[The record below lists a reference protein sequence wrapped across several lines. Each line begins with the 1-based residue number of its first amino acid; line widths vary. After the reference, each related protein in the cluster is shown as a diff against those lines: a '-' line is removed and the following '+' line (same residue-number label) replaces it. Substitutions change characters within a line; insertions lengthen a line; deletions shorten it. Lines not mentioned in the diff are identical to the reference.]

1 MQYVWNAYYSGTSFC
16 LLKIEIVQFPNGF
29 HLNTDFVRKE
39 KYLVKEW
46 EGKGLG
52 ELVDQ
57 YKIPGNWQPTP
68 TLTLC

>member
-1 MQYVWNAYYSGTSFC
+1 MFEMLIIISGTSFC

-29 HLNTDFVRKE
+29 HLNADFVRRE
-39 KYLVKEW
+39 KYWVKEW

-57 YKIPGNWQPTP
+57 YKIPGN
-68 TLTLC
+68 